1 MVAVDWDSCYAD
13 GACIEAYP
21 VQVFQWCRTEQDIPA
36 IEIKN
41 TTSAGSGEDHE
52 RERRVDF
59 TDKSDPIRE
68 HDCIWRLACVSVC
81 PPQAIKVDQSNFE

>member
-52 RERRVDF
+52 RESILL
-59 TDKSDPIRE
+59 TNQI
-68 HDCIWRLACVSVC
+68 L
-81 PPQAIKVDQSNFE
+81 FENMIVFVFGVWPAYLFVLPKPSK